1 MAGCSGDSWDS
12 LASVV
17 EFGIYYGIW
26 RDVFFKCFFGL
37 HVSDKDVYGDSIWCL
52 SRLKKA
58 TATTSLIPQICMARL
73 ATTPLQ
79 PFRSISTDLLKLG
92 RLLKTL
98 EIITGDYENERE
110 ETYQVRGPAHECRPQ
125 NRSEAA
131 PFAEWPSDFLGNRKG
146 LC

>member
-26 RDVFFKCFFGL
+26 RHVLFKCFFGL
-37 HVSDKDVYGDSIWCL
+37 HVSDKDVYGDSLWCL

-98 EIITGDYENERE
+98 EIITGHYENERE
-110 ETYQVRGPAHECRPQ
+110 ET
-125 NRSEAA
+125 S
-131 PFAEWPSDFLGNRKG
+131 
-146 LC
+146 

>member
-1 MAGCSGDSWDS
+1 MMRKAFVRVLMPVWSKCETEAGHGGMFRGFLGFFGECGGVRNLLWDM
-12 LASVV
+12 
-17 EFGIYYGIW
+17 ETC
-26 RDVFFKCFFGL
+26 FFKCFFGL
-37 HVSDKDVYGDSIWCL
+37 HVSDKDVYGDSLWCL

-98 EIITGDYENERE
+98 EIITGHYENERE
-110 ETYQVRGPAHECRPQ
+110 ET
-125 NRSEAA
+125 S
-131 PFAEWPSDFLGNRKG
+131 
-146 LC
+146 